1 MKKILILALLGVLSQ
16 SIHANNW
23 VKVADDHI
31 ATTYIDPSS
40 ITINRFQSGGNYVT
54 AQQLN
59 SFHRP
64 QDAGNGRTFW
74 VTKSFEYFDC
84 RAYKNTFDNIIAYD
98 NQGNF
103 VGSERY
109 SVSTYSSAN
118 WERYAPNSSGSSK
131 INYVCIQARQ

>member
-1 MKKILILALLGVLSQ
+1 M
-16 SIHANNW
+16 
-23 VKVADDHI
+23 ADDHI

-54 AQQLN
+54 AWQLN

-84 RAYKNTFDNIIAYD
+84 RSYKNTFDNIIAYD

-109 SVSTYSSAN
+109 GYL
-118 WERYAPNSSGSSK
+118 R
-131 INYVCIQARQ
+131 IHRQIGKDMLLTVQEVLR

>member
-54 AQQLN
+54 A
-59 SFHRP
+59 
-64 QDAGNGRTFW
+64 
-74 VTKSFEYFDC
+74 
-84 RAYKNTFDNIIAYD
+84 
-98 NQGNF
+98 
-103 VGSERY
+103 
-109 SVSTYSSAN
+109 
-118 WERYAPNSSGSSK
+118 
-131 INYVCIQARQ
+131 